1 MRILIA
7 GISGLVGSHLAV
19 AARNMGW
26 IVAGTSRRDISLSNC
41 FIAQNAQDMDR
52 AMDDF
57 RPDILA
63 YCSAWTNVDECEKQ
77 PETCLHENAL
87 LPGFAAKGA
96 SQRGVRFML
105 LSSSYIFCGDKNAH
119 TEIDAP
125 TPLNWYGESKRLA
138 EKLVL
143 LHTQEQAL
151 VVRTM
156 GVYGMRSEG
165 KDFLQ
170 QVVRAVSA
178 GQRIKVASDQYGNFT
193 YAGDLSDNLLCLFQQ
208 NAIGVWHIA
217 GPDPCLCRLD
227 IAKQICQLGGWD
239 SGLIEPLS
247 SESLNQKAKRP
258 KYGGLDISK
267 ITAKGLKM
275 RPLEQVWSR

>member
-26 IVAGTSRRDISLSNC
+26 IVAGTSRRDISASNC

-63 YCSAWTNVDECEKQ
+63 YCSAWTNVDECEKH

-87 LPGFAAKGA
+87 LPAFAAKGA
-96 SQRGVRFML
+96 FQRGIRFML

-143 LHTQEQAL
+143 FHTQEQAL

-156 GVYGMRSEG
+156 GVYGMRPEG

-170 QVVRAVSA
+170 QVVRAVSI
-178 GQRIKVASDQYGNFT
+178 GQRINVPNDQYGNFT
-193 YAGDLSDNLLCLFQQ
+193 FAGDLAENILHLLQRK
-208 NAIGVWHIA
+208 AVGVWNVA
-217 GPDPCLCRLD
+217 GPDPSLCRAD

-239 SGLIEPLS
+239 FGLIQ
-247 SESLNQKAKRP
+247 SLPTRSLCQKALRP

-267 ITAKGLKM
+267 IIADGLKM
-275 RPLEQVWSR
+275 RSLDQVWCE